1 MTFTVHP
8 VSDAQPLVVVSRSKS
23 DLFVGRVIVVCP
35 PDITVTSQA
44 HSHQIRGHVYIV
56 DKNHLYIRKFS
67 YDGGGSLDA
76 YFWVDY
82 TDTLELQTNLHEVK
96 FGVKRLFSIVGLY
109 YAYIII
115 IYYKN
120 FEYLCF
126 QL

>member
-1 MTFTVHP
+1 MRSPWLWLVGVRVTYLWAELLLFT
-8 VSDAQPLVVVSRSKS
+8 SA
-23 DLFVGRVIVVCP
+23 
-35 PDITVTSQA
+35 DITVTSQA

>member
-1 MTFTVHP
+1 MNDIHSIVMRSPWLWLVGVRVTYLWAELLLFT
-8 VSDAQPLVVVSRSKS
+8 SA
-23 DLFVGRVIVVCP
+23 
-35 PDITVTSQA
+35 DITVTSQA

-96 FGVKRLFSIVGLY
+96 FGVKRLFSIVGLKILHY
-109 YAYIII
+109 DYIM
-115 IYYKN
+115 KTD
-120 FEYLCF
+120 LCF